1 MFFIIPATHIP
12 TNSTWGLF
20 STSSSTFV
28 VSCLFD
34 NSYSDRYGIEISLW
48 FWFAFP
54 WWLVW
59 SRKWQPTPVFLL
71 GVSCGQRSLEGY
83 SPWRPKELD
92 TTEQLSIYAW
102 WLVMVNIFAC
112 SYWPSLE
119 KEMATHS
126 STLAWKIPWMG
137 EPGRLQSLGLQR
149 VEHDWV
155 TSLSFFLLFLLEEEM
170 ATNSNVL
177 AWESHGQRGLV
188 GCSLWGCKELD
199 TTKQLTHTHTNMLT
213 ICLSLGKGLFRLSV
227 PFLIRLFLSL
237 ILSCMSSL
245 CILNISLL

>member
-20 STSSSTFV
+20 STSSSIFV

-34 NSYSDRYGIEISLW
+34 NSYSDRYGVVISLW

-71 GVSCGQRSLEGY
+71 GVSRGQRSLEGY

-102 WLVMVNIFAC
+102 RLVMVNIFAC

-126 STLAWKIPWMG
+126 TTLAWKIPWMG
-137 EPGRLQSLGLQR
+137 S
-149 VEHDWV
+149 
-155 TSLSFFLLFLLEEEM
+155 
-170 ATNSNVL
+170 
-177 AWESHGQRGLV
+177 LV
-188 GCSLWGCKELD
+188 GYSPWGCKELD
-199 TTKQLTHTHTNMLT
+199 TTEWLH
-213 ICLSLGKGLFRLSV
+213 
-227 PFLIRLFLSL
+227 FLSFYCSFWRKKWQPTPC
-237 ILSCMSSL
+237 SCLRIPWTEGPGGLQSMGL
-245 CILNISLL
+245 QRVGHD